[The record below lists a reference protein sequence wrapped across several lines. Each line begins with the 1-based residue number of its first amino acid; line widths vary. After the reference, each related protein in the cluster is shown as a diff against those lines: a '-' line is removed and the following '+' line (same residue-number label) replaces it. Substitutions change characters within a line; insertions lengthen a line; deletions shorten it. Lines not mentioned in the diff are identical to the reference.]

1 MSFRVF
7 IGGLRGSRPCVG
19 GDFETFGGDTTC
31 VLVVGSSGQRVVLD
45 AGSGLASVA
54 DELTGLGAGDTTLLF
69 SHYHLDHMMGLTM
82 NPLFYDPEWT
92 FHCVGPTL
100 GQTTVQDAV
109 THLLG
114 PPYWPLSCDK
124 MAGQFLFDEFPMTGL
139 QVGGLEIRACAVSH
153 PGGCLAYRIDDTL
166 SGKALVF
173 ATDFEWQGQ
182 TSTQQADFLTLCGAP
197 KPAALLIMDAH
208 FERAKAKFFSGW
220 GHTSWQDDVD
230 IARKTGVSQVLLG
243 HHAPEADDKILRILE
258 TQVQQVMSNAS
269 IARAG
274 QWINI
279 E

>member
-19 GDFETFGGDTTC
+19 RDFEAFGGDTTC
-31 VLVVGSSGQRVVLD
+31 LLVVGTSGQRVVLD
-45 AGSGLASVA
+45 AGSGLSSVA
-54 DELTGLGAGDTTLLF
+54 NELTVLGGGDVTLLF

-82 NPLFYDPEWT
+82 NPLFYHPDWA

-100 GQTTVQDAV
+100 GQVTVQDAV
-109 THLLG
+109 TRLLG
-114 PPYWPLSCDK
+114 PPYWPLSCDQ
-124 MAGQFLFDEFPMTGL
+124 MDGQFIFDEFPMKGL
-139 QVGGLEIRACAVSH
+139 SVEGLHIRACAVSH
-153 PGGCLAYRIDDTL
+153 PGGCLAYRIDDTV

-182 TSTQQADFLTLCGAP
+182 TPIQEADFLNLCCHP
-197 KPAALLIMDAH
+197 NPATLLIMDAH
-208 FERAKAKFFSGW
+208 FEQAKAEFFSGW
-220 GHTSWQDDVD
+220 GHTCWQDDVD
-230 IARKTGVSQVLLG
+230 IAHKTDVSQVLLG
-243 HHAPEADDKILRILE
+243 HHAPEADDKSLYDLE
-258 TQVQQVMSNAS
+258 TQVQQVMPNAS